1 MKDYTFSNDFS
12 KNLDAMIY
20 TCGYETCAPS
30 HSYGPVV
37 RSGYLIHYILSGK
50 GIYKTDGH
58 ICQLSE
64 GDAFLIRP
72 NTLIYYEADRYHPWT
87 YTWIGFQGIKIEEY
101 LKRTSLMEIPYFH
114 YGKDDRVRLCH
125 EKMFEAYNLPENRDL
140 IMNSILYEYLYLL
153 ASKFPRKYIPPK
165 EKKITYVEEALRY
178 IESNYSQSV
187 NIQVIADYLN
197 IERTYLYRLF
207 KDITGSS
214 PNISCTTGSV
224 APAHCSRKPNF
235 QSAISP
241 GPWDTKTHSIFPGCL
256 CKRKGGLLPSTAEKK
271 CEKFVNGVR
280 PRWRKLSEFSPHRGL
295 TPFTLSSQL

>member
-101 LKRTSLMEIPYFH
+101 LKRTSLLETPYFH

-140 IMNSILYEYLYLL
+140 MMNSILYEYLYLL

-214 PNISCTTGSV
+214 PQEYLLDYRIRRACSLLAETELPVSDIARSVGYEDALYFSRLFKKYFNTTPS
-224 APAHCSRKPNF
+224 AYAKKIAETQRKQQNEH
-235 QSAISP
+235 Q
-241 GPWDTKTHSIFPGCL
+241 
-256 CKRKGGLLPSTAEKK
+256 
-271 CEKFVNGVR
+271 V
-280 PRWRKLSEFSPHRGL
+280 
-295 TPFTLSSQL
+295 